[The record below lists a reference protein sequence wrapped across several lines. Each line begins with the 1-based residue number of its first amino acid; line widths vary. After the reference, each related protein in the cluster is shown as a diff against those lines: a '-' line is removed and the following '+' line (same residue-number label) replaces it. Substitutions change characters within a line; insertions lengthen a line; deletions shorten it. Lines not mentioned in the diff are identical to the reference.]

1 MDLTQLLSQYTSI
14 TNSIRTQLMSDIDA
28 IPENPNIKRLN
39 NCCFTISST
48 EIVKS
53 GIFCVEYYDFAQ
65 QKKILKSV
73 LQTKETLESQ
83 LKRLMDIANTGKTVI
98 HSCGQRCTFHFHPD
112 VIKALKEK
120 LAGIEGKV

>member
-1 MDLTQLLSQYTSI
+1 MNLTQLFSQYTSI

-28 IPENPNIKRLN
+28 ILENPNIKRLN

-53 GIFCVEYYDFAQ
+53 GIFCVGYYDFAQ

-83 LKRLMDIANTGKTVI
+83 LKRLMNIANTGKMVI
-98 HSCGQRCTFHFHPD
+98 RSYGQSHTFHFHPD

>member
-1 MDLTQLLSQYTSI
+1 MDLTQLFSQYTSI
-14 TNSIRTQLMSDIDA
+14 TNSIRTQLMLDIDA
-28 IPENPNIKRLN
+28 IPDNPNIKRLS

-53 GIFCVEYYDFAQ
+53 GIFCVEYYDFAH

-83 LKRLMDIANTGKTVI
+83 LKRLIDIANTGKTVI
-98 HSCGQRCTFHFHPD
+98 RSCGQSYTFHFHPD

-120 LAGIEGKV
+120 LAGIEFEV